1 MTVMNPIETEEEELA
16 QLPFVVPELAPYVF
30 LTGVEV
36 EVNHA
41 AALAVLTGWQEC
53 PTIER
58 HITTE
63 RRIVARIA
71 LTLPVATVL
80 HRKLGEA
87 LSRPRSRV
95 VTN

>member
-1 MTVMNPIETEEEELA
+1 MTALIETEEEELA
-16 QLPFVVPELAPYVF
+16 RELPFTEPELAPYVF

-53 PTIER
+53 STWER
-58 HITTE
+58 RVTTE

-71 LTLPVATVL
+71 LTLPVATAL
-80 HRKLGEA
+80 HKKLGEA
-87 LSRPRSRV
+87 LSRPRARV
-95 VTN
+95 ATN